1 MYPVP
6 ERKAQGG
13 GWLEDGDHDEF
24 AELFLTADDQG
35 LVLLHLLPLVK
46 DSRQECEQPNGD
58 VWFFLLI
65 IIECGGAGEPP
76 FFELEPQQFIY
87 TAAYSEKEQ
96 NIESYNVHLNFTFGI
111 TAFF

>member
-24 AELFLTADDQG
+24 AELLLTADDQG
-35 LVLLHLLPLVK
+35 LFLLRLLPLVK
-46 DSRQECEQPNGD
+46 DSRQECEQPDGD

-76 FFELEPQQFIY
+76 FLSRSRNNLF
-87 TAAYSEKEQ
+87 K
-96 NIESYNVHLNFTFGI
+96 LNCSLFDEGTKKLNL
-111 TAFF
+111 TKCN

>member
-24 AELFLTADDQG
+24 AELLLTADDQG
-35 LVLLHLLPLVK
+35 LFLLRLLPLVK
-46 DSRQECEQPNGD
+46 DSRQECEQPDGD

-65 IIECGGAGEPP
+65 IIECGEAGEPS
-76 FFELEPQQFIY
+76 FLSRSRNNLF
-87 TAAYSEKEQ
+87 K
-96 NIESYNVHLNFTFGI
+96 LNCSLFDEGTKKLNL
-111 TAFF
+111 TKCN